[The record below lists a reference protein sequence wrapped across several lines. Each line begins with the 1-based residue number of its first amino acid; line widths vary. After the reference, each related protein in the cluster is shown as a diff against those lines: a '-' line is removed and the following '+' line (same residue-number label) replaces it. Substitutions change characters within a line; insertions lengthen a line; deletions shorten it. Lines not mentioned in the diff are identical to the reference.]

1 MNAIEAIKLAYAGS
15 HDWYQG
21 TIADV
26 TPGMANNVPDGE
38 AHPIGYVAAHI
49 LHCEDVMI
57 NSVLQGN
64 PSIWERDGWDK
75 RLGISSVALDQPT
88 ASAQAYRCDPLT
100 LNDYAQTV
108 YKGTASYFEGL
119 SADALDREVDLSAA
133 GLGKM
138 GLGTFLLT
146 MLLGNNYAHTGEI
159 SALKGIMG
167 KKGYPF

>member
-1 MNAIEAIKLAYAGS
+1 MNAIDAIKLAYAGS

-26 TPGMANNVPDGE
+26 TPDAANKIPGGE
-38 AHPIGYVAAHI
+38 AHPISYVAAHI

-57 NSVLQGN
+57 NSAVQGK
-64 PSIWERDGWDK
+64 PSIWERDGWDSK
-75 RLGISSVALDQPT
+75 LGIALALDQPT
-88 ASAQAYRCDPLT
+88 EAAQAYRCDPLK
-100 LNDYAQTV
+100 LNEYAQQV
-108 YKGTASYFEGL
+108 YKNTEAYFDGL
-119 SADALDREVDLSAA
+119 RPEDLDNEVDLSAV
-133 GLGKM
+133 GMGKM

-159 SALKGIMG
+159 SALKGTMG